1 MTAVYGHK
9 TGSVECFSFYSSY
22 VVGHLMGSAC
32 LLGQNIRQLRA
43 QGGHALGGAE
53 VIALHH
59 AQNRLQRGLRIA
71 PEVRL
76 IAFAVYILHI
86 VDEVERLTELEA
98 DAGVWKRP
106 ASHISDQLRASRRAA
121 DHKAVVKCPAIG
133 HDALAGGAGHA
144 VCQKKNR
151 SAVFQ
156 QLSLKQLI
164 VLIACPEGGKFFTQV
179 RVGLGPIEHGSAP
192 VGVDPIRHREV
203 ASNA

>member
-1 MTAVYGHK
+1 
-9 TGSVECFSFYSSY
+9 
-22 VVGHLMGSAC
+22 MGSAC
-32 LLGQNIRQLRA
+32 LLGQNVRQLGA
-43 QGGHALGGAE
+43 QGGHALGRAE

-59 AQNRLQRGLRIA
+59 VQNRLQRGFRVA
-71 PEVRL
+71 PQVRGVAL
-76 IAFAVYILHI
+76 ALHILHI

-151 SAVFQ
+151 SAVFP
-156 QLSLKQLI
+156 SPLI
-164 VLIACPEGGKFFTQV
+164 KDI
-179 RVGLGPIEHGSAP
+179 VG
-192 VGVDPIRHREV
+192 
-203 ASNA
+203 

>member
-1 MTAVYGHK
+1 
-9 TGSVECFSFYSSY
+9 
-22 VVGHLMGSAC
+22 MGSAC
-32 LLGQNIRQLRA
+32 LLGQNVRQLGA

-121 DHKAVVKCPAIG
+121 DHKAVVQRSAIG
-133 HDALAGGAGHA
+133 HDALAAGAGH
-144 VCQKKNR
+144 VICQQQER
-151 SAVFQ
+151 CAVFQ
-156 QLSLKQLI
+156 HLSLKKLIILISRFEDRKLFSQL
-164 VLIACPEGGKFFTQV
+164 
-179 RVGLGPIEHGSAP
+179 
-192 VGVDPIRHREV
+192 
-203 ASNA
+203 